1 MPPARRTTAATTKP
15 TTKPK
20 FSVSALKPEVER
32 EPFEFEHGGKDW
44 VMVHSQDVDV
54 WQINNLIVES
64 GAKTNND
71 SIVAMFK
78 GALGDQ
84 WPEFSRIPIAAWQL
98 EELAKAYGEHCGVNL
113 GESKGSATS

>member
-1 MPPARRTTAATTKP
+1 MPPARRTNTA

-44 VMVHSQDVDV
+44 SMLHTQDVDV
-54 WQINNLIVES
+54 WQINNLVTES

-71 SIVAMFK
+71 AIVAMFR
-78 GALGDQ
+78 GALGNQ
-84 WPEFSRIPIAAWQL
+84 WSEFSQIPLAAWQL
-98 EELAKAYGEHCGVNL
+98 EELAKAYGEHCGVDL
-113 GESKGSATS
+113 GESEGSATS